1 MFFLGGLSETNPN
14 SSKSM
19 ELQLFSEEEMRSG
32 SRSTDYFD
40 LYEDAYLEAMRLI
53 CSLDDFGFYK
63 LNEEYNLIKRE
74 IGRSYYLR
82 NIPGKVLTSEMFY
95 ALGEM
100 IALRHYHNN
109 HFYNF
114 TKPHILIASSSF
126 YKARERF
133 LKELANERY
142 VNTEWIMRIER

>member
-1 MFFLGGLSETNPN
+1 
-14 SSKSM
+14 M

-63 LNEEYNLIKRE
+63 LNEEYNLIKNE
-74 IGRSYYLR
+74 IKESYYLR
-82 NIPGKVLTSEMFY
+82 NIPGKVL
-95 ALGEM
+95 
-100 IALRHYHNN
+100 N
-109 HFYNF
+109 FYNF
-114 TKPHILIASSSF
+114 AKPHITFYSSLF

-133 LKELANERY
+133 LKELVNERY
-142 VNTEWIMRIER
+142 VNTKWIMRIER